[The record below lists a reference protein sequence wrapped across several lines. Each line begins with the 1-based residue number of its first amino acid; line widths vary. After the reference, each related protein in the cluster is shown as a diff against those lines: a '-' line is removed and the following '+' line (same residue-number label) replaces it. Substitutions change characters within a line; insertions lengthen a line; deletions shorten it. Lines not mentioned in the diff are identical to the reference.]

1 MKYDYLFKIV
11 LAGDSNTGKT
21 HFFNLLSNKNIDY
34 LSSTIGTDL
43 IVLYK
48 ELFDKKIRVNVW
60 DTAGQERFQSIIQ
73 HYFREIVGYILFF
86 NVNNVES
93 FQSLERWIKNINFE
107 NRCEHHHPILLI
119 GNKNDLENN
128 INPIDIIELAEQ
140 YNLIYIETSLINNKI
155 NIHDIIELFL
165 EKIYKMFIINNKERP
180 DEDIILC
187 KSIKLSKENNKNINL
202 YYNNK
207 NINNYNDNNNNDDN
221 DNQTI
226 KNKNCC

>member
-21 HFFNLLSNKNIDY
+21 HFFNLLSDKNIDY

-48 ELFDKKIRVNVW
+48 ELFGKTVRVNVW

-86 NVNNVES
+86 NINNVES
-93 FQSLERWIKNINFE
+93 FQTLERWIKNINFE

-128 INPIDIIELAEQ
+128 VNPIDIIELTEQ

-155 NIHDIIELFL
+155 NIQDIIELFL
-165 EKIYKMFIINNKERP
+165 EKIYKMFIIKNKEIP

-187 KSIKLSKENNKNINL
+187 KTIKLSKENNKNINL
-202 YYNNK
+202 YYN
-207 NINNYNDNNNNDDN
+207 INNNNDN
-221 DNQTI
+221 DKDIEYQSIMN
-226 KNKNCC
+226 NNCC

>member
-21 HFFNLLSNKNIDY
+21 HFFNLLSDKNIDY

-48 ELFDKKIRVNVW
+48 ELFGKTVRINVW

-86 NVNNVES
+86 NLNNVES

-128 INPIDIIELAEQ
+128 VNPIDIIELTEQ

-155 NIHDIIELFL
+155 NIHDIMELFL
-165 EKIYKMFIINNKERP
+165 EKIYKMFITNNKERP
-180 DEDIILC
+180 EEDIILC
-187 KSIKLSKENNKNINL
+187 KTIKLLKENNKNINL
-202 YYNNK
+202 YYN
-207 NINNYNDNNNNDDN
+207 INNNNDNDKDN
-221 DNQTI
+221 NYQTI
-226 KNKNCC
+226 VNNNCC

>member
-21 HFFNLLSNKNIDY
+21 HFFNLLSDKNIDY

-48 ELFDKKIRVNVW
+48 ELFAKTVRVNVW

-86 NVNNVES
+86 NINNVDS

-128 INPIDIIELAEQ
+128 VNPIDIIELTEK
-140 YNLIYIETSLINNKI
+140 YNLIYIETSLMNNKI
-155 NIHDIIELFL
+155 NIHDIMELFL
-165 EKIYKMFIINNKERP
+165 EKIYKMFIIKQKNN
-180 DEDIILC
+180 EDIILC
-187 KSIKLSKENNKNINL
+187 KTIKISKENNKNINL
-202 YYNNK
+202 YH
-207 NINNYNDNNNNDDN
+207 NINNDNDNNYQTNINN
-221 DNQTI
+221 
-226 KNKNCC
+226 NCC

>member
-21 HFFNLLSNKNIDY
+21 HFFNLLSDKNIDY

-48 ELFDKKIRVNVW
+48 ELFGKTVRVNVW

-86 NVNNVES
+86 NINNVES
-93 FQSLERWIKNINFE
+93 FQTLERWIKNINFE

-128 INPIDIIELAEQ
+128 VNPIDIIQLTEQ
-140 YNLIYIETSLINNKI
+140 YNLIYIETSLTNNKI

-165 EKIYKMFIINNKERP
+165 EKIYKMFITKNKERP

-187 KSIKLSKENNKNINL
+187 KSIKISKENNKNINL
-202 YYNNK
+202 YH
-207 NINNYNDNNNNDDN
+207 NINNDNDNDNDN
-221 DNQTI
+221 DNQI
-226 KNKNCC
+226 IMNNNCCF

>member
-21 HFFNLLSNKNIDY
+21 HFFNLLSDKNIDY

-48 ELFDKKIRVNVW
+48 ELFGKTVRVNVW

-86 NVNNVES
+86 NINNVES
-93 FQSLERWIKNINFE
+93 FQTLERWIKNINFE

-119 GNKNDLENN
+119 GNKNDLEHNVN
-128 INPIDIIELAEQ
+128 QIDIIDLTEK

-155 NIHDIIELFL
+155 NIQDIIELFL
-165 EKIYKMFIINNKERP
+165 EKIYKMFINKNKERP
-180 DEDIILC
+180 EEDIILC
-187 KSIKLSKENNKNINL
+187 KTIKKSKDNNKNINL
-202 YYNNK
+202 YH
-207 NINNYNDNNNNDDN
+207 NINNNNDN
-221 DNQTI
+221 DKDIEYQSIMN
-226 KNKNCC
+226 NNCC

>member
-21 HFFNLLSNKNIDY
+21 HFFNLLSDKNIDY

-48 ELFDKKIRVNVW
+48 ELFGKTVRVNVW

-86 NVNNVES
+86 NINNVES
-93 FQSLERWIKNINFE
+93 FQTLERWIKNINFE

-119 GNKNDLENN
+119 GNKNDLEHNVN
-128 INPIDIIELAEQ
+128 QIDIIELTEK
-140 YNLIYIETSLINNKI
+140 YNLIYIETSLIYNKI

-165 EKIYKMFIINNKERP
+165 EKIYKMFITNNKERP
-180 DEDIILC
+180 EEDIILC
-187 KSIKLSKENNKNINL
+187 KTIKLSKENNKNINL
-202 YYNNK
+202 YH
-207 NINNYNDNNNNDDN
+207 NINNDNDNNNNN
-221 DNQTI
+221 NYQTI
-226 KNKNCC
+226 MNNNCC

>member
-21 HFFNLLSNKNIDY
+21 HFFNLLSNKNINY

-48 ELFDKKIRVNVW
+48 ELFGKTVRVNVW

-86 NVNNVES
+86 NINNVES
-93 FQSLERWIKNINFE
+93 FYSLERWIKNINFE

-128 INPIDIIELAEQ
+128 VNPIDIIELTEK
-140 YNLIYIETSLINNKI
+140 YNLIYIETSLVNNKI
-155 NIHDIIELFL
+155 YIHDIIELFL
-165 EKIYKMFIINNKERP
+165 EKIYKMFIINNKERL
-180 DEDIILC
+180 DEAIILC

-202 YYNNK
+202 YK
-207 NINNYNDNNNNDDN
+207 NINNIYNDNDN
-221 DNQTI
+221 DNQI
-226 KNKNCC
+226 NMNKNCC

>member
-21 HFFNLLSNKNIDY
+21 HFFNLLSDKNIDY
-34 LSSTIGTDL
+34 LTSTIGTDL

-48 ELFDKKIRVNVW
+48 EIFGKTIRVNVW
-60 DTAGQERFQSIIQ
+60 DTAGQERFHSIIQ

-86 NVNNVES
+86 NINNVDS
-93 FQSLERWIKNINFE
+93 FQALEGWIKNINFE
-107 NRCEHHHPILLI
+107 NRCDHHHPILLI

-128 INPIDIIELAEQ
+128 VNPIDIIYLTEK
-140 YNLIYIETSLINNKI
+140 YNLIYIETSLVYNKI

-165 EKIYKMFIINNKERP
+165 EKIYKMFIIKNKERP

-187 KSIKLSKENNKNINL
+187 KTIKMSKENNNNINI
-202 YYNNK
+202 YNNI
-207 NINNYNDNNNNDDN
+207 INANNSNNANN
-221 DNQTI
+221 DNQKKI
-226 KNKNCC
+226 INNCC

>member
-21 HFFNLLSNKNIDY
+21 HFFNLLSDKNIDY

-48 ELFDKKIRVNVW
+48 ELFGKTVRVNVW

-86 NVNNVES
+86 NLNNVES

-128 INPIDIIELAEQ
+128 VNPIDIIELTEQ

-165 EKIYKMFIINNKERP
+165 EKIYKMFITNNKERP
-180 DEDIILC
+180 EEDIILC
-187 KSIKLSKENNKNINL
+187 KTIKLLKENNKNINL
-202 YYNNK
+202 YYN
-207 NINNYNDNNNNDDN
+207 INNNNDNDKDN
-221 DNQTI
+221 NYQTI
-226 KNKNCC
+226 VNNNCC

>member
-21 HFFNLLSNKNIDY
+21 HFFNLLSDKNIDY

-48 ELFDKKIRVNVW
+48 ELFGKTVRVNVW

-86 NVNNVES
+86 NINNVES

-128 INPIDIIELAEQ
+128 VNPIDIIELTEQ

-155 NIHDIIELFL
+155 NIQDIIELFL
-165 EKIYKMFIINNKERP
+165 EKIYKMFIIKNKEIP

-187 KSIKLSKENNKNINL
+187 KTIKLSKENNKN
-202 YYNNK
+202 K
-207 NINNYNDNNNNDDN
+207 NIKLYHNINNNNDN
-221 DNQTI
+221 DKDIEYQSIMN
-226 KNKNCC
+226 NNCC

>member
-21 HFFNLLSNKNIDY
+21 HFFNLLSDKNIDY

-48 ELFDKKIRVNVW
+48 ELFGKTVRVNVW

-86 NVNNVES
+86 NINNVES
-93 FQSLERWIKNINFE
+93 FQTLERWIKNINFE

-119 GNKNDLENN
+119 GNKNDLEHNVN
-128 INPIDIIELAEQ
+128 QIDIIDLTEK

-155 NIHDIIELFL
+155 NIHDIMELFL
-165 EKIYKMFIINNKERP
+165 EKIYKMFITNNKERP
-180 DEDIILC
+180 EEDIILC
-187 KSIKLSKENNKNINL
+187 KTIKLSKENNKNKNINL
-202 YYNNK
+202 YH
-207 NINNYNDNNNNDDN
+207 NINNNNDNDN
-221 DNQTI
+221 DKDNNYQTI
-226 KNKNCC
+226 VNNNCC

>member
-21 HFFNLLSNKNIDY
+21 HFFNLLSDKNIDY

-48 ELFDKKIRVNVW
+48 ELFGKTVRVNVW

-86 NVNNVES
+86 NINNVES
-93 FQSLERWIKNINFE
+93 FQTLERWIKNINFE

-119 GNKNDLENN
+119 GNKNDLEHNVN
-128 INPIDIIELAEQ
+128 QIDIIDLTEK

-155 NIHDIIELFL
+155 NIHDIMELFL
-165 EKIYKMFIINNKERP
+165 EKIYKMFITNNKERP
-180 DEDIILC
+180 EEDIILC
-187 KSIKLSKENNKNINL
+187 KTIKLLKENNKNINL
-202 YYNNK
+202 YYN
-207 NINNYNDNNNNDDN
+207 INNNNDNDKDN
-221 DNQTI
+221 NYQTI
-226 KNKNCC
+226 VNNNCC